1 MVLFEWN
8 DNYLTNVPEC
18 DEQHKKLFGLIN
30 ELHEKMK
37 NGNGKDSLERIL
49 SELLDYTAYHVL
61 TEESLF
67 DAYGYPETTSHKKE
81 HVILTKQLN
90 VLNEK
95 FEKGETHIAMP
106 LSTFLKDWLLTH
118 TLQSDT
124 KYGAFLNKQNIK

>member
-8 DNYLTNVPEC
+8 DNYLTNIKEC

-37 NGNGKDSLERIL
+37 NGTGKDALERIL
-49 SELLDYTAYHVL
+49 SELLDYTAYHFL

-67 DAYGYPETTSHKKE
+67 ETFDYPEKETHKKE
-81 HVILTKQLN
+81 HETLTKQLN
-90 VLNEK
+90 IINIK

-106 LSTFLKDWLLTH
+106 LATFLKDWLLTH
-118 TLQSDT
+118 TLQSDK
-124 KYGAFLNKQNIK
+124 KYGIFLANII